1 MSDVTNWLT
10 ASAEAK
16 RKLDKAEAAP
26 NPVAAAMAAVDDAV
40 ELEAARQ
47 REEDLYA
54 RKAIDQLANP
64 DATKVVA
71 QGFVEAPRPAASDVR
86 TILRERGAVHGD
98 FSEHARVTQALK
110 RAARDSANWA
120 KLSDVQKEAVEM
132 ILHKLGRV
140 LAGDPDHRDHWDDTA
155 GYATLTADRVQPK

>member
-1 MSDVTNWLT
+1 MSEASNWLGR
-10 ASAEAK
+10 AADV
-16 RKLDKAEAAP
+16 KLDKTEVAP
-26 NPVAAAMAAVDDAV
+26 NLVAAAMAAVDDAV

-47 REEDLYA
+47 READLYA
-54 RKAIDQLANP
+54 PKTRDEVAAI
-64 DATKVVA
+64 
-71 QGFVEAPRPAASDVR
+71 EAIRPAASDVR

-110 RAARDSANWA
+110 RAARDSLNWA
-120 KLSDVQKEAVEM
+120 KLSDAQKEAVEM

-155 GYATLTADRVQPK
+155 GYATLAADRVQPK